1 MTYANN
7 YLHSLSLSLI
17 LMLNYHKSEKWSFSI
32 LAIRLVTNKT
42 NNKYWRSAINPKQD
56 NFVLSQWKFVLSQC
70 KFVLSHFSGGKISPG
85 KANIANSGNIFFKI

>member
-1 MTYANN
+1 MTYGNN

-17 LMLNYHKSEKWSFSI
+17 LMLNYNKSEKWSFSI

-70 KFVLSHFSGGKISPG
+70 KFVLSHFSGEKTSPG
-85 KANIANSGNIFFKI
+85 KANMANSWKTKN

>member
-17 LMLNYHKSEKWSFSI
+17 LMLNYNKSEKWSFSI

-70 KFVLSHFSGGKISPG
+70 KFVLSHFSGEKTSPG
-85 KANIANSGNIFFKI
+85 KANMANSWKTKN

>member
-1 MTYANN
+1 MTYGNN

-70 KFVLSHFSGGKISPG
+70 KFVLSHFSGEKTSPG
-85 KANIANSGNIFFKI
+85 KANMANSWKTKN

>member
-17 LMLNYHKSEKWSFSI
+17 LMLNYNKSEKWSFS
-32 LAIRLVTNKT
+32 LLTIRLVTNKT
-42 NNKYWRSAINPKQD
+42 NNIHWCSAKQD

-70 KFVLSHFSGGKISPG
+70 KFVLSHFSGEKTSLG
-85 KANIANSGNIFFKI
+85 KANMANSGKTKN